1 MAVIGLLD
9 PTIITIYQNRKTN
22 KKYRIKTTEVYF
34 QVTFKILVSLGTPEM
49 DLHKQIDEFPCF
61 TITILS
67 YPGIQ

>member
-22 KKYRIKTTEVYF
+22 KKYRINTAEVYF

-49 DLHKQIDEFPCF
+49 EQMDEFLCF

-67 YPGIQ
+67 YPGIL